1 MEAKREVTVPDL
13 YCSFCRRHAS
23 VADKLVGGPGVHI
36 CDRCVEACNQ
46 VLAGRRAS
54 AFAGWASLGDDA
66 LLDSL
71 RSAGRCAEALE
82 GSLRDQVRTLRARG
96 ISWQRI
102 GDALGVSRQ
111 AAQQRFA
118 RAVA

>member
-1 MEAKREVTVPDL
+1 MPDL

-23 VADKLVGGPGVHI
+23 VVDQLVGGPGVYI
-36 CDRCVEACNQ
+36 CDRCVGACND
-46 VLAGRRAS
+46 VLAGRQAS

-66 LLDSL
+66 LVDAL

-82 GSLRDQVRTLRARG
+82 ESLRDQVRTLRSRE

-111 AAQQRFA
+111 AAQQRFGS
-118 RAVA
+118 AVA